1 MNPNPRDGLNGPI
14 VSEIITLVTVGK
26 NLWADGQPVSEA
38 TCGSWAAAAICI
50 KAVLM
55 STLIYVH
62 VQLQTVS
69 MVRIPTFWPSGT
81 LYCLLLLQSLSA
93 VVTAQARIVAL
104 GIRKMPHSQE
114 PR

>member
-62 VQLQTVS
+62 VQLQIVS
-69 MVRIPTFWPSGT
+69 MVRIPTF
-81 LYCLLLLQSLSA
+81 
-93 VVTAQARIVAL
+93 
-104 GIRKMPHSQE
+104 
-114 PR
+114 